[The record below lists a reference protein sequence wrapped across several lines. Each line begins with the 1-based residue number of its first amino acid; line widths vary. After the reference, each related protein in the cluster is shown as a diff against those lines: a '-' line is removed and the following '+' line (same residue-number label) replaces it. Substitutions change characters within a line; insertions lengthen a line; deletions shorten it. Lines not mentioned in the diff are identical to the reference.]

1 MLRRELDYENFSEDE
16 IPSDFSADF
25 SAGATTL
32 YSNPSTHERKLIN
45 AKVLGAGTSKVRIGA
60 LSHSPARMR
69 AAGGALHFSR
79 H

>member
-1 MLRRELDYENFSEDE
+1 MRRELDYENYSEDE

-32 YSNPSTHERKLIN
+32 YSNPSSHERKLIN